1 MDVKEREFK
10 PTFPESLFSFENPAL
25 IPDHYEEWPDVPNF
39 LGTWAL
45 FGWSEGG
52 RTLNYAVDAISK
64 EQAVLLAKAKK
75 QYFEDTLDLY
85 GYSTDV
91 YILSP
96 DGNHQRY
103 YVGRSA

>member
-1 MDVKEREFK
+1 MTVNERELK
-10 PTFPESLFSFENPAL
+10 PTFPQSLFRFESPTL
-25 IPDHYEEWPDVPNF
+25 IPDHYEDWPNVPNF

-45 FGWSEGG
+45 FGWSEGDK
-52 RTLNYAVDAISK
+52 TISYAVDAISE
-64 EQAVLLAKAKK
+64 EQATLLAEAKK
-75 QYFEDTLDLY
+75 QYFEETLDLY

-103 YVGRSA
+103 YAGRTV